1 MAIGKTLTVYLA
13 ADVSKLRSGLNSADR
28 SLSGFSK
35 SLSSMVGPAL
45 IGATAAAGAFA
56 VSLAVDGVQAAIQ
69 EEAELAKLS
78 KTLDNLGFGAQTD
91 EVNGF
96 IDSLQYASA
105 TSDSTLRPAFSRLLT
120 ATNDVAQAQSLL
132 QLALDVSAG
141 TGKSLETVTNA
152 LGKAYDGNLGALGK
166 LGAGIDSSTIKSK
179 DLDGAIDQLGKT
191 FGGQSATAAATLGG
205 QITTLG
211 IAFDELKESF
221 GTGFLKGMAQSAG
234 GIGNMTQTMRDLQPE
249 VGLVG
254 EFFGELGVKLLETG
268 AFFAKLDREIK
279 SRFNETI
286 ARSVN
291 GLIQLGDIL
300 GIVSDEEAAKADADF
315 ELYKSS
321 GYATQGTNALTGALV
336 DQQAAL
342 ERLALYSGRKGNF
355 GMGVPFK
362 ALADGFE
369 SLTPVIDPVIP
380 KVTGLGKAVEKM
392 NPRLRAQIDLVKTLT
407 SQLDDAGKA
416 LVSARKDMDDWI
428 DSMAGQ
434 ITSGIDLGA
443 VYDAAFDDAG
453 KSTGQSLLEGFN
465 KQIQQAGIFGDYLK
479 KLNSEGGPELRDAVA
494 ALGPEAGNKLAE
506 QIIKDG
512 LIPTMQS
519 QLVAVKQQA
528 QTTAEAMTPEFL
540 VAGVNSAVNF
550 LIGTQNALSAATSQ
564 LEEMG
569 RVMGKTIGDAAAEE
583 IRAALA
589 AAGVAM
595 SGGNATLAGVNG
607 PAMSAEAA
615 ARVAA
620 GGGSFAS
627 ALSSTSIAQA
637 IERAIFDSNQ
647 RLGRTGQAV
656 LQ

>member
-1 MAIGKTLTVYLA
+1 
-13 ADVSKLRSGLNSADR
+13 
-28 SLSGFSK
+28 
-35 SLSSMVGPAL
+35 
-45 IGATAAAGAFA
+45 
-56 VSLAVDGVQAAIQ
+56 
-69 EEAELAKLS
+69 
-78 KTLDNLGFGAQTD
+78 
-91 EVNGF
+91 
-96 IDSLQYASA
+96 
-105 TSDSTLRPAFSRLLT
+105 
-120 ATNDVAQAQSLL
+120 
-132 QLALDVSAG
+132 
-141 TGKSLETVTNA
+141 
-152 LGKAYDGNLGALGK
+152 
-166 LGAGIDSSTIKSK
+166 
-179 DLDGAIDQLGKT
+179 
-191 FGGQSATAAATLGG
+191 
-205 QITTLG
+205 
-211 IAFDELKESF
+211 
-221 GTGFLKGMAQSAG
+221 
-234 GIGNMTQTMRDLQPE
+234 
-249 VGLVG
+249 
-254 EFFGELGVKLLETG
+254 
-268 AFFAKLDREIK
+268 
-279 SRFNETI
+279 
-286 ARSVN
+286 
-291 GLIQLGDIL
+291 LGDIL
-300 GIVSDEEAAKADADF
+300 GVVSDEEAAKADADF

-355 GMGVPFK
+355 GIGVPFK

-512 LIPTMQS
+512 LIPSMQS

-528 QTTAEAMTPEFL
+528 RTTAEAMTPEFL

-550 LIGTQNALSAATSQ
+550 LIGTQNALSAATSE

-569 RVMGKTIGDAAAEE
+569 RAMGKTIGDAAAEE

-595 SGGNATLAGVNG
+595 SGGNATLGGVNG
-607 PAMSAEAA
+607 PSMSAEAA